1 MMTRSNLLFSLPWKG
16 RGGEGVLAA
25 LSVIVFL
32 LLLATMIRVP
42 LDWQGQTVLAGC
54 LFLFALVLNRRS
66 KAQWATLCLVGI
78 SVFLTSRYIWWR
90 VTETLGIGDPHYH
103 WYDFVPTFILLAAE
117 SYAWVTLFLGYIQTA
132 WPLQRK
138 PIPLTPDTR
147 LWPDVDIYIPTY
159 NEPLSVV
166 RSTVIASLTIDWPED
181 KLHVYLLDDGTRDE
195 FRDFAT
201 QIGASYI
208 TRTEHSHAKAGN
220 LNHAM
225 TQTNGEY
232 IAIFDCDHI
241 PARSFLQITMGW
253 MERDPRIA
261 LLQTPH
267 HFYSPDP
274 FERNL
279 ELFRL
284 VPNEG
289 ELFYGLIQDGND
301 LWDATFF
308 CGSCAVLRRDALQEI
323 GGIAV
328 ETVTEDAHTALKLQ
342 RRGWK
347 TAYLN
352 IPQAAGLATENLAS
366 HVGQRIRW
374 ARGMAQIFRVDNPLL
389 GKGLNGWQRLCYLNA
404 MAHFF
409 FALPRLVFLTAPLAY
424 LLFGLRVLDAYAIT
438 FAAYSLPHL
447 FLANLTNSRI
457 QGRHRYSFWNE
468 VYETA
473 LAPYI
478 LLPVWLAVL
487 NPRLGKF
494 NVTAKGGI
502 IKQTHFDTH
511 IARPYMIL
519 WLVNIVGLVA
529 AGLRLTLES
538 APDVSTIAMTS
549 LWTLYNTVIISAA
562 MAVAREARQVRN
574 HVRVPVHL
582 PAEMMTSA
590 GPIKAITQNVSDG
603 GLRLETQD
611 MPTLAPGTLF
621 TVRLYW
627 DADCYAFP
635 TKVVAQGPNFLSLAF
650 GDLNLHEQAQLV
662 SLLYTRADAWLGW
675 GEGRA
680 DDRPLKSLL
689 LVGKVALTG
698 SGIMMRSLLPW
709 SRKVV
714 SAVAAGFALTAMLVA
729 LSGPQ
734 ARAAGSG
741 AISPTAAES
750 AATASATPAIPQNAI
765 GTFSKSWTLPELGL
779 PQGLHLTGINGL
791 QTVYLNIPGN
801 ELVHS
806 ASVTVRFRYS
816 PGLLSRISQINL
828 VLNGSV
834 IASWPIPENGLP
846 GTIQTF
852 TVPVNP
858 FLIQTYNHIGFQ
870 LVGHYTMQCEDPANS
885 TLWAD
890 ILPQTHIQVAGTLLN
905 LPDQLSLLPAPF
917 YYRAGQ
923 GAVNVPFFVVY
934 GTASSHALEAA
945 GVVASWFGVL
955 ADYRPVHFPVSMN
968 NLPKGNA
975 VVFIDTSNGIPASLQ
990 NMDLPATNGP
1000 TIAVRSNPVDPSAK
1014 LLLIMGKNG
1023 KQLLMAAQ
1031 ALVLGHY
1038 ATGGA
1043 TAEIENFA
1051 LPGPRKADDAPRW
1064 LSTKHATKLGGI
1076 AAKNS
1081 LQVEYTGD
1089 VHIPFRAAPD
1099 LFFWGIKDVPLHLR
1113 YTYNPGPIGN
1123 QSSLVLNMNNQFT
1136 GAVGLPG
1143 GKGKASG
1150 ILQHDFA
1157 IPSTRIQPL
1166 DNTLNFFFGFQ
1177 IAKKGPC
1184 KDTMPDTLRGAILPD
1199 SYLDLSGVPHFTRLP
1214 NLALLANGGY
1224 PFTRYADLSHTAVV
1238 MPKTVDD
1245 AAVATYL
1252 DLLGQFGAQTGYP
1265 ALRVTVVNPDNVTS
1279 VKDKN
1284 LIVMGRPSDQSLIHS
1299 WGGNLPLVVTGTG
1312 VHIQNLQGPFSRLT
1326 NDLPWWDQSPGSRTY
1341 GTGAL
1346 GQFLAQET
1354 TPAALMEEIIS
1365 PLQANRVALFMM
1377 AKNNQDWHLMSSTLL
1392 DATLRSKIFGNL
1404 SLFSTDDSSGPRSFI
1419 LPAPY
1424 IDTGHLPFWTW
1435 LFWRLNHAPWL
1446 IAGIIAAGTA
1456 ALGVILTAWLRR
1468 RANRRLHSDT

>member
-1 MMTRSNLLFSLPWKG
+1 MTASNPLFSSPWKG
-16 RGGEGVLAA
+16 KGGEGALAA
-25 LSVIVFL
+25 LSVVVFL
-32 LLLATMIRVP
+32 VLVVTLIQVP
-42 LDWQGQTVLAGC
+42 LDWQGQTILAGC

-66 KAQWATLCLVGI
+66 KAHWATLTLVGI

-90 VTETLGIGDPHYH
+90 VTETLGIGDPRYH

-117 SYAWVTLFLGYIQTA
+117 SYAWITLILGYIQTA

-138 PIPLTPDTR
+138 PVPLTPDPQ

-181 KLHVYLLDDGTRDE
+181 KLHVYILDDGTRDE

-201 QIGASYI
+201 QIGAGYI
-208 TRTEHSHAKAGN
+208 TRIEHDHAKAGN

-225 TQTNGEY
+225 TLTNGEY

-308 CGSCAVLRRDALQEI
+308 CGSCAVLRRAALQEI

-409 FALPRLVFLTAPLAY
+409 FAFPRLVFLTAPLAY

-502 IKQTHFDTH
+502 IEQTHFDTH
-511 IARPYMIL
+511 IAKPYMIL
-519 WLVNIVGLVA
+519 WLVNIAGLVA

-538 APDVSTIAMTS
+538 APDVSTIVMTS

-574 HVRVPVHL
+574 HVRVPVRL
-582 PAEMMTSA
+582 PAEIMTSA
-590 GPIKAITQNVSDG
+590 GSIKAVTQNVSDG
-603 GLRLETQD
+603 GLRLAAQD
-611 MPTLAPGTLF
+611 MPTLAPGTAF
-621 TVRLYW
+621 TTRLYW
-627 DADCYAFP
+627 DADGYTFP
-635 TKVVAQGPNFLSLAF
+635 TKVVAQGQNFLSLAF
-650 GDLNLHEQAQLV
+650 DDLNLHEQAQLV

-689 LVGKVALTG
+689 LVGKAALMG
-698 SGIMMRSLLPW
+698 IGIMIRSLLPW

-714 SAVAAGFALTAMLVA
+714 SAATAGLALTAMLVA
-729 LSGPQ
+729 LSGPRAQ
-734 ARAAGSG
+734 AAGG
-741 AISPTAAES
+741 AATSAIAAAS
-750 AATASATPAIPQNAI
+750 AATASVNAAMPQNAI
-765 GTFSKSWTLPELGL
+765 GTFSKSWTLTELGL
-779 PQGLHLTGINGL
+779 PQGLHLTGISGL

-801 ELVHS
+801 ELVQS

-834 IASWPIPENGLP
+834 IASWPVPKNGLP
-846 GTIQTF
+846 GAIQTF

-858 FLIQTYNHIGFQ
+858 FLIETYNHIGFQ
-870 LVGHYTMQCEDPANS
+870 LIGHYTMQCEDPANS

-923 GAVNVPFFVVY
+923 GSVTVPFFVVY
-934 GTASSHALEAA
+934 GTAAPHTLEAA
-945 GVVASWFGVL
+945 GVIASWFGVL
-955 ADYRPVHFPVSMN
+955 ADYRPVRFPVSMN

-975 VVFIDTSNGIPASLQ
+975 VVFIDTSNGIPAALQ
-990 NMDLPATNGP
+990 DMNLPATNGP
-1000 TIAVRSNPVDPSAK
+1000 TIAVRSNPADPSAK
-1014 LLLIMGKNG
+1014 LLLIMGENG

-1038 ATGGA
+1038 ATGGS

-1051 LPGPRKADDAPRW
+1051 LPAPRKADDAPRW
-1064 LSTKHATKLGGI
+1064 LSTKHPTKLGAI
-1076 AAKNS
+1076 AAKDS
-1081 LQVEYTGD
+1081 LQVQYAGD
-1089 VHIPFRAAPD
+1089 VNVPFRVAPD

-1143 GKGKASG
+1143 GKEKASG

-1177 IAKKGPC
+1177 VAKKGPC
-1184 KDTMPDTLRGAILPD
+1184 QDTMPDTLRGAVLPD
-1199 SYLDLSGVPHFTRLP
+1199 SDLDLSGVPHFTRLP

-1238 MPKTVDD
+1238 MPKTADD
-1245 AAVATYL
+1245 SAVATYL

-1265 ALRVTVVNPDNVTS
+1265 ALRITVVNPDNVTS

-1284 LIVMGRPSDQSLIHS
+1284 LIIMGMPSEQPLIHN

-1326 NDLPWWDQSPGSRTY
+1326 NYVPWWDRSPGSRTY
-1341 GTGAL
+1341 GAGAL
-1346 GQFLAQET
+1346 GQFLAQGKA
-1354 TPAALMEEIIS
+1354 PAALMEEVIS
-1365 PLQANRVALFMM
+1365 PLQANRVALFMVVE
-1377 AKNNQDWHLMSSTLL
+1377 NDQDWHLMTSTLL
-1392 DATLRSKIFGNL
+1392 DGALRSKIFGNL
-1404 SLFSTDDSSGPRSFI
+1404 SLFSTDDSSPRSFI

-1424 IDTGHLPFWTW
+1424 MDVGHLPFWTW

-1446 IAGIIAAGTA
+1446 IAGIIAAGTV

-1468 RANRRLHSDT
+1468 RAKRRLRGDT

>member
-1 MMTRSNLLFSLPWKG
+1 MTASKARFSFFLKSS
-16 RGGEGVLAA
+16 EDVLAT
-25 LSVIVFL
+25 LSVVVFL
-32 LLLATMIRVP
+32 VLVATLIRVP
-42 LDWQGQTVLAGC
+42 LDWQGQTMLASC
-54 LFLFALVLNRRS
+54 LFIFALVLDRRS
-66 KAQWATLCLVGI
+66 KAHWATLTLIGI
-78 SVFLTSRYIWWR
+78 SVFITSRYIWWR
-90 VTETLGIGDPHYH
+90 VTETLGIGDPRYH

-117 SYAWVTLFLGYIQTA
+117 SYAWITLFLGYIQTA

-138 PIPLTPDTR
+138 PVPLNPDPR
-147 LWPDVDIYIPTY
+147 LWPDVDVYIPTY

-166 RSTVIASLTIDWPED
+166 RSTVIASLSIDWPED
-181 KLHVYLLDDGTRDE
+181 KLHVYILDDGTRDE
-195 FRDFAT
+195 FRDFAA
-201 QIGASYI
+201 QVGAGYI
-208 TRTEHSHAKAGN
+208 TRAEHNHAKAGN

-225 TQTNGEY
+225 TLTSGEY
-232 IAIFDCDHI
+232 IAIFDCDHV

-279 ELFRL
+279 DLFRL

-308 CGSCAVLRRDALQEI
+308 CGSCAVIRRDALEEI

-374 ARGMAQIFRVDNPLL
+374 ARGMAQIFRVDNPML
-389 GKGLNGWQRLCYLNA
+389 GRGLDGWQRLCYLNA

-424 LLFGLRVLDAYAIT
+424 LLFGLRVLDAYAVT

-487 NPRLGKF
+487 NPKLGKF

-502 IKQTHFDTH
+502 IEQTHFDTH
-511 IARPYMIL
+511 IAKPYMIL
-519 WLVNIVGLVA
+519 WLLNIAGLIA
-529 AGLRLTLES
+529 AGLRLILES
-538 APDVSTIAMTS
+538 SPDVSTIVMTS
-549 LWTLYNTVIISAA
+549 LWTIYNIVIISAVL
-562 MAVAREARQVRN
+562 AVAREKRQVRH
-574 HVRVPVHL
+574 HVRVSVRL
-582 PAEMMTSA
+582 PAEIVTDS
-590 GPIKAITQNVSDG
+590 GPIKVITQNISDG

-611 MPTLAPGTLF
+611 MPTLEPGTHLN
-621 TVRLYW
+621 VRLYW
-627 DADCYAFP
+627 DTDGYLFP
-635 TKVVAQGPNFLSLAF
+635 TTVVTQGPNFLGLAF
-650 GDLNLHEQAQLV
+650 RDLNLHERAQLIG
-662 SLLYTRADAWLGW
+662 LLYTRADAWLDW
-675 GEGRA
+675 GDGRA
-680 DDRPLKSLL
+680 EDRPLKSLL
-689 LVGKVALTG
+689 LVGKVALMG
-698 SGIMMRSLLPW
+698 SGIMMRSLLLW
-709 SRKVV
+709 CRKVLSV
-714 SAVAAGFALTAMLVA
+714 ATVGVAMTAALLALPTPQAQAAGRSTET
-729 LSGPQ
+729 S
-734 ARAAGSG
+734 AAIVP
-741 AISPTAAES
+741 AT
-750 AATASATPAIPQNAI
+750 AATASDEAVAPQNAI
-765 GTFSKSWTLPELGL
+765 GTFSKSWTLTELGF
-779 PQGLHLTGINGL
+779 PQGLHLTGTSSL
-791 QTVYLNIPGN
+791 QTVYLNIPDN
-801 ELVHS
+801 ELVQS

-828 VLNGSV
+828 ILNGSV
-834 IASWPIPENGLP
+834 IASWPVPENGQP
-846 GTIQTF
+846 GASQTF
-852 TVPVNP
+852 TVQVNP
-858 FLIQTYNHIGFQ
+858 FLIETYNHIGFQ
-870 LVGHYTMQCEDPANS
+870 LIGHYTMQCEDPANS

-890 ILPQTHIQVAGTLLN
+890 ILPETRIQVAGTLLN

-917 YYRAGQ
+917 FYRAGQ
-923 GAVNVPFFVVY
+923 GSVTVPFFMAY
-934 GTASSHALEAA
+934 GTTSPHTLEAA
-945 GVVASWFGVL
+945 GVVASWFGLL
-955 ADYRPVHFPVSMN
+955 ADYRSVRFPVSMN

-975 VVFIDTSNGIPASLQ
+975 VVIINTSDGIPTALR
-990 NMDLPATNGP
+990 NVNLPATNGP
-1000 TIAVRSNPVDPSAK
+1000 TIAVRSNPADPSSK
-1014 LLLIMGKNG
+1014 LLLIMGENG
-1023 KQLLMAAQ
+1023 KQLLVAAQ

-1043 TAEIENFA
+1043 TTEINNFV
-1051 LPGPRKADDAPRW
+1051 LPASRKADDAPRW
-1064 LSTKHATKLGGI
+1064 LSTKHPTKLGAI
-1076 AAKNS
+1076 AAKDS
-1081 LQVEYTGD
+1081 LQVQYAGD
-1089 VHIPFRAAPD
+1089 VNIPFRVAPD

-1123 QSSLVLNMNNQFT
+1123 QSSLVLNVNNQFT

-1143 GKGKASG
+1143 GKGQASG
-1150 ILQHDFA
+1150 IFHHDFT

-1166 DNTLNFFFGFQ
+1166 DNSLNFFFGFQ

-1184 KDTMPDTLRGAILPD
+1184 QDTMPDTLRGAVLAD
-1199 SYLDLSGVPHFTRLP
+1199 SELDLSGVPHFTRVP

-1224 PFTRYADLSHTAVV
+1224 PFTRYADLSKTAVI
-1238 MPKTVDD
+1238 MPNTAHNSV
-1245 AAVATYL
+1245 VSTYL

-1265 ALRVTVVNPDNVTS
+1265 ALRVTVVNPGNANS

-1284 LIVMGRPSDQSLIHS
+1284 LIVMGTRSDQPLVHS
-1299 WGGNLPLVVTGTG
+1299 WGKKLPLLYTDSG

-1326 NDLPWWDQSPGSRTY
+1326 NSLPWWYQSPGNKVY
-1341 GTGAL
+1341 GPRAL
-1346 GQFLAQET
+1346 GQFLAQGKA
-1354 TPAALMEEIIS
+1354 PAGVMEEVIS

-1377 AKNNQDWHLMSSTLL
+1377 VENDRDWHIMTNTLL
-1392 DATLRSKIFGNL
+1392 DSALRSRIFGNL
-1404 SLFSTDDSSGPRSFI
+1404 SLFSAGDNSPHSFI

-1424 IDTGHLPFWTW
+1424 IDVGHLPFWTW
-1435 LFWRLNHAPWL
+1435 LFWRLNHAPWM
-1446 IAGIIAAGTA
+1446 IAGIIAAGTTV
-1456 ALGVILTAWLRR
+1456 LGAILTAWLRS
-1468 RANRRLHSDT
+1468 RATRRLRGDT

>member
-1 MMTRSNLLFSLPWKG
+1 MTRSNPLFSLTWKV

-25 LSVIVFL
+25 LSMVVFL
-32 LLLATMIRVP
+32 VLLATMIQVP
-42 LDWQGQTVLAGC
+42 LDWQRQTVLAGC

-66 KAQWATLCLVGI
+66 KARWATLTLVGV

-90 VTETLGIGDPHYH
+90 VTETLGFGDPHYH
-103 WYDFVPTFILLAAE
+103 WYDFIPTFILLAAE
-117 SYAWVTLFLGYIQTA
+117 CYAWITLFLGYIQTA
-132 WPLQRK
+132 WPLRRK
-138 PIPLTPDTR
+138 PVPLTLDSK

-181 KLHVYLLDDGTRDE
+181 KLHVYILDDGTRDE

-201 QIGASYI
+201 QIGAGYI

-225 TQTNGEY
+225 TKTNGEY

-241 PARSFLQITMGW
+241 PTRSFLQITMGW

-308 CGSCAVLRRDALQEI
+308 CGSCAVIRRDALQEI

-374 ARGMAQIFRVDNPLL
+374 ARGMAQIFRIDNPFL
-389 GKGLNGWQRLCYLNA
+389 GKGLSGWQRLCYLNA

-447 FLANLTNSRI
+447 FLASLTNSRI

-468 VYETA
+468 VYETN

-502 IKQTHFDTH
+502 IEKTHFDTH
-511 IARPYMIL
+511 IAKPYMIL
-519 WLVNIVGLVA
+519 WLVNIAGLVA
-529 AGLRLTLES
+529 AGLRLSLES
-538 APDVSTIAMTS
+538 APDVSTIVMTS
-549 LWTLYNTVIISAA
+549 LWTFYNTVIISAA
-562 MAVAREARQVRN
+562 IAVAREVRQVRN
-574 HVRVPVHL
+574 HVRVPVRL
-582 PAEMMTSA
+582 PAEIITSA
-590 GPIKAITQNVSDG
+590 GPIKAVTQNVSDG
-603 GLRLETQD
+603 GLRLEAQD
-611 MPTLAPGTLF
+611 MPTLAPGAAF
-621 TVRLYW
+621 TTRLYW
-627 DADCYAFP
+627 DADGCAFP

-662 SLLYTRADAWLGW
+662 SLLYARADAWLGW

-689 LVGKVALTG
+689 LVGKVALKG
-698 SGIMMRSLLPW
+698 NGIMIRSLLPW
-709 SRKVV
+709 GRKVA
-714 SAVAAGFALTAMLVA
+714 SAATAGLALCAVLVA

-734 ARAAGSG
+734 ARAAG
-741 AISPTAAES
+741 ANATTPIAVES
-750 AATASATPAIPQNAI
+750 ATTASSISAMPQNAI
-765 GTFSKSWTLPELGL
+765 GTFSKSWTLTELGF
-779 PQGLHLTGINGL
+779 PKGLHLTGTSGL

-801 ELVHS
+801 ELVQS
-806 ASVTVRFRYS
+806 ASVTVQFRYS

-834 IASWPIPENGLP
+834 IASWPVPQNSLP
-846 GTIQTF
+846 GSIHTF

-858 FLIQTYNHIGFQ
+858 FLVQTYNHIGFQ
-870 LVGHYTMQCEDPANS
+870 LIGHYTLQCEDPANS

-923 GAVNVPFFVVY
+923 GSVTVPVFVAY
-934 GTASSHALEAA
+934 GTTSPHTLEAA

-955 ADYRPVHFPVSMN
+955 ADYRPIHFSVSMN
-968 NLPKGNA
+968 DLPKGNA

-990 NMDLPATNGP
+990 NMDLPATDGP
-1000 TIAVRSNPVDPSAK
+1000 TIAVRSNPIDPSAK
-1014 LLLIMGKNG
+1014 LLLIMGNNG

-1038 ATGGA
+1038 ATGGS
-1043 TAEIENFA
+1043 TAEIENFV
-1051 LPGPRKADDAPRW
+1051 LPEPRKVDDAPRW
-1064 LSTKHATKLGGI
+1064 LSTKYPTKLGRI
-1076 AAKNS
+1076 ASKNS

-1089 VHIPFRAAPD
+1089 VNIPFRVPPD
-1099 LFFWGIKDVPLHLR
+1099 LFFWGIKDVPLNLY

-1123 QSSLVLNMNNQFT
+1123 QSSLVLNLNNQFT

-1143 GKGKASG
+1143 GKGKASV

-1184 KDTMPDTLRGAILPD
+1184 RDTMPDTLRGAVLPD
-1199 SYLDLSGVPHFTRLP
+1199 SYLNLSGVPHFTRLP

-1238 MPKTVDD
+1238 IPKTVDD
-1245 AAVATYL
+1245 SAMETYL

-1265 ALRVTVVNPDNVTS
+1265 ALRVTVVSPNMVTS
-1279 VKDKN
+1279 VKNKN
-1284 LIVMGRPSDQSLIHS
+1284 LIVMGTPSDQPLINN
-1299 WGGNLPLVVTGTG
+1299 WARNLPLVVTETG
-1312 VHIQNLQGPFSRLT
+1312 VHIRNLQGPFSRLT
-1326 NDLPWWDQSPGSRTY
+1326 DYLPWWDQLAESSIY
-1341 GTGAL
+1341 GPGAL
-1346 GQFLAQET
+1346 GDFLSNGTAPT
-1354 TPAALMEEIIS
+1354 AFMEEVIS
-1365 PLQANRVALFMM
+1365 PLQENRVALFMIV
-1377 AKNNQDWHLMSSTLL
+1377 KNNQDWHLMSSTLL
-1392 DATLRSKIFGNL
+1392 DGALRSRIFGNL
-1404 SLFSTDDSSGPRSFI
+1404 SLFSTDDSSPRSFI

-1424 IDTGHLPFWTW
+1424 IDVGHLPFWTW

-1446 IAGIIAAGTA
+1446 IAGIIAAGSV

-1468 RANRRLHSDT
+1468 RAKRRLGGDT